1 MKLCICTTPIRPN
14 PTPFPPFGSMAVIQ
28 ALRKVDVKASFYH
41 IDYHRYNHS
50 QISEYFASQQ
60 FDMVGISA
68 VVSTAYAY
76 TKYLIKLIKDV
87 SPKTIV
93 FVGGNLA
100 ASAEIL
106 HRKANADYC
115 VIGDGE
121 IIAQNLVTAIK
132 EKKTSDDD
140 LNKILGITY
149 LDSKNKFTFTGYDH
163 PLPADMLERPDYS
176 ILEEDNSINY
186 YIGKTRSA
194 QNSEIAATVI
204 VAKGCVAKCTFCHR
218 FEKGYRV
225 SPVDSLI
232 NHMKMLKEKYNVSFI
247 QIGDENFGSNK
258 KETIKLIKEMKSLG
272 LKWCSNGVRV
282 HTINFED
289 LKLWKECGC
298 VAVSYGNETGSPTML
313 KVMEKKVTLK
323 QNIQALKDTYD
334 AGLDNN
340 IQLVVGMPGE
350 TDKTIDETI
359 DYLFKTMPYYP
370 DRLRKNVTYEISINY
385 AQALPGTPLYEY
397 AREHGY
403 VGKDIDSEEAYLLKI
418 SDTDAYDSDHFINYT
433 QQPLLKAL
441 SWRPKILWKIFR
453 EHAKTNLKISP
464 SKFSLLLSLLIIS
477 INHLFKLKLN
487 SPLKKTF
494 DKLEVN
500 NDKPAF
506 QNFNNYSYFQMGLKL
521 LLPWNKFTYPLIAVF
536 VAFKE
541 AKSLARYIRGTL
553 KKDPRKRTRSGIKY
567 FFKLIFDHIL
577 WSLNVFKKFNLPS
590 ETLRK
595 IVKIEDTDG
604 SLKIREGR

>member
-1 MKLCICTTPIRPN
+1 MKICICTTPIRPN
-14 PTPFPPFGSMAVIQ
+14 PTPFPPFGSMAIIQ
-28 ALRKVDVKASFYH
+28 ALRNIGEAASFYH
-41 IDYHRYNHS
+41 IDYHRYKHS

-76 TKYLIKLIKDV
+76 TKYLIQLIKNV

-100 ASAEIL
+100 ASAEVL
-106 HRKANADYC
+106 HRKAKADYC

-121 IIAQNLVTAIK
+121 IIAQNLVKACR
-132 EKKTSDDD
+132 EKKTSDDE
-140 LNKILGITY
+140 LKKILGITF

-186 YIGKTRSA
+186 YIAESRSA
-194 QNSEIAATVI
+194 KGEKRATVI

-225 SPVDSLI
+225 SPVDSII
-232 NHMKMLKEKYNVSFI
+232 NHMKMLKEKYNVTFI
-247 QIGDENFGSNK
+247 EIGDENFGSDK
-258 KETIKLIKEMKSLG
+258 KETIKLIKGMKSLG

-282 HTINFED
+282 HTIKLED

-298 VAVSYGNETGSPTML
+298 VAVAYGNETGSPTML
-313 KVMEKKVTLK
+313 KVMEKKVTLE

-334 AGLDNN
+334 AGLDNA

-359 DYLFKTMPYYP
+359 DYLIKTMPYYP
-370 DRLRKNVTYEISINY
+370 DSLRKNVTYEISINY

-397 AREHGY
+397 AREHGF
-403 VGKDIDSEEAYLLKI
+403 VGKKDVESEEAYLLKI
-418 SDTDAYDSDHFINYT
+418 SDKDAYDSDHFINYT

-441 SWRPKILWKIFR
+441 TWRPKILWKLFR
-453 EHAKTNLKISP
+453 EHAKTNLNISL
-464 SKFSLLLSLLIIS
+464 SKLSILLSLLIIS
-477 INHLFKLKLN
+477 INYIFNLKLN
-487 SPLKKTF
+487 SPLKKTI
-494 DKLEVN
+494 DKIDADN
-500 NDKPAF
+500 PKPAF
-506 QNFNNYSYFQMGLKL
+506 QNFNNYFYFQMGLKL

-541 AKSLARYIRGTL
+541 ARGLARYIRGTL

-577 WSLNVFKKFNLPS
+577 WSLNVFKKFNLPG

-604 SLKIREGR
+604 SLKIRQGR